1 MPASI
6 KICTRRSFRNR
17 RGICFL
23 KSWAAQRPRGPIS
36 EIEEAPTFSASSAPV
51 TCTLG
56 FAKITGN
63 LSKISGEAREFRSSS
78 YPTITHKG
86 KGTAPLLDNWKVPM
100 CVDLRVLRQDRLA
113 RTSNLYSHSRKD
125 SQHNYF
131 LKNRSSTAFRISRV
145 RSSTGLLVRKPK
157 RHNSQN
163 FESQISLDKACKP
176 AKMLNP
182 FSHSKRHPQ
191 HNLSKYSA
199 LFPPDNTSANK
210 PHQEQEYLIL
220 SGTRRKRAVS
230 RNLKSNLQSGTDC
243 LRPLPGCLLNI
254 ALEYSSSTAVKVT
267 NSTNKYLMTVD
278 QILALYTEAAKPETD
293 HYSTTPFHTTFII
306 PSTAKVSHIINSA
319 LYSEG
324 NQKTLQHSSRIS
336 LWKVTSSKAKLNE
349 RQGEG
354 EQSTGSRS
362 RTSDPGL
369 LAWKFDCLPSSS
381 EIDTL
386 PCAFSSVKDTTH
398 GWRKSTSRE
407 DATSTYETDKA
418 RENDTTLQY
427 LEVS

>member
-17 RGICFL
+17 RGVCFL
-23 KSWAAQRPRGPIS
+23 KSWAAQRPRRPIS
-36 EIEEAPTFSASSAPV
+36 EIEEAPAFSASSAPV
-51 TCTLG
+51 TCTIS
-56 FAKITGN
+56 FAEITGT

-100 CVDLRVLRQDRLA
+100 CVDLHVLRQD
-113 RTSNLYSHSRKD
+113 
-125 SQHNYF
+125 
-131 LKNRSSTAFRISRV
+131 

-210 PHQEQEYLIL
+210 PHQEQEYLIS

-230 RNLKSNLQSGTDC
+230 RNLKSNLQFGTDC
-243 LRPLPGCLLNI
+243 LEPLPGCLLSI

-267 NSTNKYLMTVD
+267 NSTGKYLMTVD
-278 QILALYTEAAKPETD
+278 QILALYTEAAKR
-293 HYSTTPFHTTFII
+293 
-306 PSTAKVSHIINSA
+306 
-319 LYSEG
+319 G
-324 NQKTLQHSSRIS
+324 
-336 LWKVTSSKAKLNE
+336 
-349 RQGEG
+349 
-354 EQSTGSRS
+354 
-362 RTSDPGL
+362 
-369 LAWKFDCLPSSS
+369 
-381 EIDTL
+381 
-386 PCAFSSVKDTTH
+386 
-398 GWRKSTSRE
+398 
-407 DATSTYETDKA
+407 
-418 RENDTTLQY
+418 
-427 LEVS
+427 

>member
-1 MPASI
+1 
-6 KICTRRSFRNR
+6 
-17 RGICFL
+17 
-23 KSWAAQRPRGPIS
+23 
-36 EIEEAPTFSASSAPV
+36 
-51 TCTLG
+51 
-56 FAKITGN
+56 
-63 LSKISGEAREFRSSS
+63 
-78 YPTITHKG
+78 
-86 KGTAPLLDNWKVPM
+86 M

-210 PHQEQEYLIL
+210 PHQEQEYLIS

-230 RNLKSNLQSGTDC
+230 RNLKSNLQFGTDC
-243 LRPLPGCLLNI
+243 LEPLPGRLLSI

-267 NSTNKYLMTVD
+267 NSTGKYLMTVD
-278 QILALYTEAAKPETD
+278 QILALYTEAAKRCTPLLPCKRLKQKVQRWAETD

-306 PSTAKVSHIINSA
+306 PSTAIVSHIIKSA

-324 NQKTLQHSSRIS
+324 HQKTLQHSSRIS
-336 LWKVTSSKAKLNE
+336 LWKVTSSKAKENENNQPEAEVKPLLLGCLLGSLTAYLLQVKLIHYLVRQHQLNTPFPD
-349 RQGEG
+349 GG
-354 EQSTGSRS
+354 
-362 RTSDPGL
+362 
-369 LAWKFDCLPSSS
+369 KVLP
-381 EIDTL
+381 E
-386 PCAFSSVKDTTH
+386 K
-398 GWRKSTSRE
+398 GR
-407 DATSTYETDKA
+407 
-418 RENDTTLQY
+418 
-427 LEVS
+427 

>member
-1 MPASI
+1 MSASI
-6 KICTRRSFRNR
+6 KICTRQSFRNR

-23 KSWAAQRPRGPIS
+23 KSWAAQRPRGSIS
-36 EIEEAPTFSASSAPV
+36 EIEEAPAFSASSAPV
-51 TCTLG
+51 TCTLS

-100 CVDLRVLRQDRLA
+100 CVDLRVLRQD
-113 RTSNLYSHSRKD
+113 
-125 SQHNYF
+125 
-131 LKNRSSTAFRISRV
+131 STAFRISRV

-182 FSHSKRHPQ
+182 FSHSRRHPQ

-210 PHQEQEYLIL
+210 PHQEQEYLIS

-254 ALEYSSSTAVKVT
+254 ALEYSSSNAVKVT

-306 PSTAKVSHIINSA
+306 PSTAKVSHIIKSA

-336 LWKVTSSKAKLNE
+336 LWKVTSSKAQLNE

-398 GWRKSTSRE
+398 GWRKSTARK

>member
-17 RGICFL
+17 RGVCFL

-36 EIEEAPTFSASSAPV
+36 EIEEAFAFSKAGLLRDHESRSQKSKKHLLFQPRQHLSHAQSALRKLRAL
-51 TCTLG
+51 CQRFL
-56 FAKITGN
+56 
-63 LSKISGEAREFRSSS
+63 AREFRSSS

-100 CVDLRVLRQDRLA
+100 CVDLRVLRQDR
-113 RTSNLYSHSRKD
+113 
-125 SQHNYF
+125 
-131 LKNRSSTAFRISRV
+131 
-145 RSSTGLLVRKPK
+145 SSTGLLVRKPK

-163 FESQISLDKACKP
+163 FKSQISLDKACKP

-210 PHQEQEYLIL
+210 PHQEQEYLIS

-230 RNLKSNLQSGTDC
+230 RNLKSNLQFGTDC
-243 LRPLPGCLLNI
+243 LEPLPGCLLSI

-267 NSTNKYLMTVD
+267 NSTGKYLMTVD

-293 HYSTTPFHTTFII
+293 HYNTTPFHTTFII
-306 PSTAKVSHIINSA
+306 PSTAKVSHIIKV
-319 LYSEG
+319 ER
-324 NQKTLQHSSRIS
+324 TLD
-336 LWKVTSSKAKLNE
+336 LMDL
-349 RQGEG
+349 
-354 EQSTGSRS
+354 
-362 RTSDPGL
+362 
-369 LAWKFDCLPSSS
+369 F
-381 EIDTL
+381 
-386 PCAFSSVKDTTH
+386 
-398 GWRKSTSRE
+398 
-407 DATSTYETDKA
+407 
-418 RENDTTLQY
+418 
-427 LEVS
+427 

>member
-17 RGICFL
+17 RGVCFL

-36 EIEEAPTFSASSAPV
+36 EIEEAPAFSASSAPV
-51 TCTLG
+51 TCTLS
-56 FAKITGN
+56 FAEITGN

-100 CVDLRVLRQDRLA
+100 CVDLRVLRQD
-113 RTSNLYSHSRKD
+113 
-125 SQHNYF
+125 
-131 LKNRSSTAFRISRV
+131 

-210 PHQEQEYLIL
+210 PHQEQEYLIS

-230 RNLKSNLQSGTDC
+230 RNLKSNLQFGTDC
-243 LRPLPGCLLNI
+243 LEPLPGCLLSI

-267 NSTNKYLMTVD
+267 NSTGKCLMTVD

-306 PSTAKVSHIINSA
+306 PSTAKVSHIIKSA

-324 NQKTLQHSSRIS
+324 HQKTLQHSSRIS

-362 RTSDPGL
+362 QTSDPGL
-369 LAWKFDCLPSSS
+369 LTWKFDCLPSSS

-386 PCAFSSVKDTTH
+386 PCASTSAKYTIP
-398 GWRKSTSRE
+398 GWRKGTSRE
-407 DATSTYETDKA
+407 GQMKIRPHFAKVTKP
-418 RENDTTLQY
+418 DTFCCTKVFADFVHQQ
-427 LEVS
+427 S

>member
-6 KICTRRSFRNR
+6 KICTQRSFRNR
-17 RGICFL
+17 RGVCFL
-23 KSWAAQRPRGPIS
+23 KSWATQRPRGPIS
-36 EIEEAPTFSASSAPV
+36 EIEEAPAFSASSAPV
-51 TCTLG
+51 TCTLS
-56 FAKITGN
+56 FTEITGN

-100 CVDLRVLRQDRLA
+100 CVDLRVLRQDR
-113 RTSNLYSHSRKD
+113 
-125 SQHNYF
+125 
-131 LKNRSSTAFRISRV
+131 
-145 RSSTGLLVRKPK
+145 SSTGLLVRKPK

-182 FSHSKRHPQ
+182 FSHSRRHPQ

-210 PHQEQEYLIL
+210 PHQEQEYLIS

-243 LRPLPGCLLNI
+243 LEPLPGCLLSI
-254 ALEYSSSTAVKVT
+254 ALEYSSSTVVKVT
-267 NSTNKYLMTVD
+267 NSTGKYLMTVD

-293 HYSTTPFHTTFII
+293 HYSMTLFHTTFII
-306 PSTAKVSHIINSA
+306 PSTAKVSHIIESA
-319 LYSEG
+319 LYAGG

-336 LWKVTSSKAKLNE
+336 LWKVTSSKAK
-349 RQGEG
+349 
-354 EQSTGSRS
+354 
-362 RTSDPGL
+362 
-369 LAWKFDCLPSSS
+369 
-381 EIDTL
+381 
-386 PCAFSSVKDTTH
+386 H
-398 GWRKSTSRE
+398 GDLGDFYYRVCIAL
-407 DATSTYETDKA
+407 DQA
-418 RENDTTLQY
+418 RNY
-427 LEVS
+427 K

>member
-17 RGICFL
+17 RGVCFL

-36 EIEEAPTFSASSAPV
+36 EIEEAPAFSASSAPV
-51 TCTLG
+51 TCTIS

-78 YPTITHKG
+78 YSTITHKG

-100 CVDLRVLRQDRLA
+100 CVDLRVLRQD
-113 RTSNLYSHSRKD
+113 
-125 SQHNYF
+125 
-131 LKNRSSTAFRISRV
+131 STAFRISRV

-191 HNLSKYSA
+191 HKLSKYSA
-199 LFPPDNTSANK
+199 LFPPDNTLANK
-210 PHQEQEYLIL
+210 PHQEQEYLIS

-230 RNLKSNLQSGTDC
+230 RNLKSNLQFGTDC
-243 LRPLPGCLLNI
+243 LEPLPGCLLSI

-267 NSTNKYLMTVD
+267 NSTGKYLMTVD
-278 QILALYTEAAKPETD
+278 QILALYTEAAK
-293 HYSTTPFHTTFII
+293 
-306 PSTAKVSHIINSA
+306 
-319 LYSEG
+319 
-324 NQKTLQHSSRIS
+324 
-336 LWKVTSSKAKLNE
+336 
-349 RQGEG
+349 
-354 EQSTGSRS
+354 
-362 RTSDPGL
+362 
-369 LAWKFDCLPSSS
+369 
-381 EIDTL
+381 
-386 PCAFSSVKDTTH
+386 H
-398 GWRKSTSRE
+398 G
-407 DATSTYETDKA
+407 
-418 RENDTTLQY
+418 
-427 LEVS
+427 

>member
-1 MPASI
+1 
-6 KICTRRSFRNR
+6 
-17 RGICFL
+17 
-23 KSWAAQRPRGPIS
+23 
-36 EIEEAPTFSASSAPV
+36 
-51 TCTLG
+51 
-56 FAKITGN
+56 
-63 LSKISGEAREFRSSS
+63 
-78 YPTITHKG
+78 
-86 KGTAPLLDNWKVPM
+86 M

-113 RTSNLYSHSRKD
+113 RTTNLYSHSRKD

-210 PHQEQEYLIL
+210 PHQEQEYLIS

-230 RNLKSNLQSGTDC
+230 RNLKSNLQFGTDC
-243 LRPLPGCLLNI
+243 LEPLPGCLLSI

-267 NSTNKYLMTVD
+267 NSTGKCLMTVD
-278 QILALYTEAAKPETD
+278 QILALYTEAAKRCTPLLPCKRLKQKVQRWAETD
-293 HYSTTPFHTTFII
+293 HYSTTPFQTTFII
-306 PSTAKVSHIINSA
+306 PSTTKVSHIIKSA

-324 NQKTLQHSSRIS
+324 HQKTLQHSSRIT

-349 RQGEG
+349 RQGEE

-362 RTSDPGL
+362 QISDPGL
-369 LAWKFDCLPSSS
+369 LTWKFDCLHSSS

-386 PCAFSSVKDTTH
+386 PCASTSAKYTIP
-398 GWRKSTSRE
+398 GWRKGTSRE
-407 DATSTYETDKA
+407 GQMKIRPHFAKVIKP
-418 RENDTTLQY
+418 DTFCCTKVFADFVHQHIVTPKLITILQVHAG
-427 LEVS
+427 VSSA

>member
-1 MPASI
+1 MHSTELQ
-6 KICTRRSFRNR
+6 KSKRRLLSQKLGCSETTRADLRNR
-17 RGICFL
+17 RGVCFL

-36 EIEEAPTFSASSAPV
+36 EIEEAPAFSASSAPV
-51 TCTLG
+51 TCTLS
-56 FAKITGN
+56 FAEITGN

-100 CVDLRVLRQDRLA
+100 CVDLRVLRQD
-113 RTSNLYSHSRKD
+113 
-125 SQHNYF
+125 
-131 LKNRSSTAFRISRV
+131 STAFRISRV

-210 PHQEQEYLIL
+210 PHQEQEYLIS
-220 SGTRRKRAVS
+220 SGSKTRRKRAVS
-230 RNLKSNLQSGTDC
+230 RNLKSNLQFGTDC
-243 LRPLPGCLLNI
+243 LEPLPGCLLSI

-267 NSTNKYLMTVD
+267 NSTGKYLMTVD

-306 PSTAKVSHIINSA
+306 PSTAKVSHIIKSA

-324 NQKTLQHSSRIS
+324 HQKTLQHSSRIS
-336 LWKVTSSKAKLNE
+336 LWKVTSSKAKENENNQPEAEVKPLILGCLLGSLTAYLLQVKLIHYLVRQHQLNTPFPD
-349 RQGEG
+349 GG
-354 EQSTGSRS
+354 
-362 RTSDPGL
+362 
-369 LAWKFDCLPSSS
+369 KVLP
-381 EIDTL
+381 E
-386 PCAFSSVKDTTH
+386 K
-398 GWRKSTSRE
+398 GR
-407 DATSTYETDKA
+407 
-418 RENDTTLQY
+418 
-427 LEVS
+427 

>member
-1 MPASI
+1 
-6 KICTRRSFRNR
+6 
-17 RGICFL
+17 
-23 KSWAAQRPRGPIS
+23 
-36 EIEEAPTFSASSAPV
+36 
-51 TCTLG
+51 
-56 FAKITGN
+56 
-63 LSKISGEAREFRSSS
+63 
-78 YPTITHKG
+78 
-86 KGTAPLLDNWKVPM
+86 M
-100 CVDLRVLRQDRLA
+100 CVDLRVLWQDRLA

-131 LKNRSSTAFRISRV
+131 LKNRSGTAFRISRAI
-145 RSSTGLLVRKPK
+145 SQTGLLVRKPK
-157 RHNSQN
+157 RHSSQN

-182 FSHSKRHPQ
+182 FSHSRMHPQ

-199 LFPPDNTSANK
+199 LFPLDNTSANK
-210 PHQEQEYLIL
+210 PHQEQKYLIS
-220 SGTRRKRAVS
+220 SGTKRKRAVS

-243 LRPLPGCLLNI
+243 LRPLPGCLLSI
-254 ALEYSSSTAVKVT
+254 ALENSSSTAVKVM
-267 NSTNKYLMTVD
+267 NSTGTYLMTVD

-306 PSTAKVSHIINSA
+306 PSTAKVSHIIKSA

-354 EQSTGSRS
+354 EQSTGSQI

-386 PCAFSSVKDTTH
+386 PCASSSVKDTTH

>member
-17 RGICFL
+17 RGVCFL

-36 EIEEAPTFSASSAPV
+36 EIEEAPAFSASSAPV
-51 TCTLG
+51 TCTIS
-56 FAKITGN
+56 FAEITGN

-100 CVDLRVLRQDRLA
+100 CVDLRVLRQD
-113 RTSNLYSHSRKD
+113 
-125 SQHNYF
+125 
-131 LKNRSSTAFRISRV
+131 STAFRISRV

-210 PHQEQEYLIL
+210 PHQEQEYLIS
-220 SGTRRKRAVS
+220 SGTWRKRAVS
-230 RNLKSNLQSGTDC
+230 RNLKSNLQFGTDC
-243 LRPLPGCLLNI
+243 LEPLPGCLLSI

-267 NSTNKYLMTVD
+267 NSTGKYLMTVD
-278 QILALYTEAAKPETD
+278 QILALYTEAAKR
-293 HYSTTPFHTTFII
+293 
-306 PSTAKVSHIINSA
+306 
-319 LYSEG
+319 G
-324 NQKTLQHSSRIS
+324 
-336 LWKVTSSKAKLNE
+336 
-349 RQGEG
+349 
-354 EQSTGSRS
+354 
-362 RTSDPGL
+362 
-369 LAWKFDCLPSSS
+369 
-381 EIDTL
+381 
-386 PCAFSSVKDTTH
+386 
-398 GWRKSTSRE
+398 
-407 DATSTYETDKA
+407 
-418 RENDTTLQY
+418 
-427 LEVS
+427 